1 METKILRVVR
11 QGEAFSV
18 QSSKSDNG
26 SIQKCNIVLRELG
39 GSKFENEYVCAM
51 LGNLAACKFYE
62 GDVVAATLRFSTHE
76 YQGQTFQE
84 ILATDVATALGYA
97 NTRKAVLD
105 HVDKEDREDGV
116 TIRDAIVGCTLRMLN
131 EPAEDTLTATQVAK
145 TFNMTVFDF
154 NHVLSDMG
162 IQYRRGGHWNISDDL
177 ALSAPASRVLACYR
191 SREDGRQLL
200 ENQSES
206 PRRSL

>member
-11 QGEAFSV
+11 QGEAFGV
-18 QSSKSDNG
+18 QSAKAESG

-84 ILATDVATALGYA
+84 ILATD
-97 NTRKAVLD
+97 
-105 HVDKEDREDGV
+105 
-116 TIRDAIVGCTLRMLN
+116 IV
-131 EPAEDTLTATQVAK
+131 K
-145 TFNMTVFDF
+145 II
-154 NHVLSDMG
+154 H
-162 IQYRRGGHWNISDDL
+162 
-177 ALSAPASRVLACYR
+177 
-191 SREDGRQLL
+191 
-200 ENQSES
+200 
-206 PRRSL
+206 